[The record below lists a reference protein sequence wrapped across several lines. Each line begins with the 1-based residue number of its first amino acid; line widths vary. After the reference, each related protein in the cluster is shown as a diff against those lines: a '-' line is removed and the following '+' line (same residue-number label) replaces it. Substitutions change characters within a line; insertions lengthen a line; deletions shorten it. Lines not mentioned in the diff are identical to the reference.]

1 MTNKWY
7 RGVPTCQ
14 RSGGCVSSCF
24 PSRHVQKRPPSVNAR
39 ARLRVVAC
47 DTRSHVYLRKSM
59 RVFTP
64 FVGAAAPSPTLK
76 PAPFLILLFLPL
88 FSPSVCSNERRLGSV
103 KTYPLFCQACQLFFF
118 FLFFFL
124 GGLLRKF
131 THPWHHSGSK
141 KMKIKKNLNS

>member
-1 MTNKWY
+1 MVPRSADLPKE
-7 RGVPTCQ
+7 RGLHLFMLPL
-14 RSGGCVSSCF
+14 
-24 PSRHVQKRPPSVNAR
+24 PSRPKRPPSVNAR
-39 ARLRVVAC
+39 AQLCVVAC

-76 PAPFLILLFLPL
+76 PTPFLILLFLPL

-118 FLFFFL
+118 F
-124 GGLLRKF
+124 R
-131 THPWHHSGSK
+131 WAAEEIHSS
-141 KMKIKKNLNS
+141 LTPQWF